1 MVDSYI
7 MCECPLVCVR
17 ATKIMEVTR
26 LLHTRGDIEKHTT
39 YKTKII
45 RKWFIIIKLTITLA
59 SPNNF

>member
-1 MVDSYI
+1 MVDSYT

-45 RKWFIIIKLTITLA
+45 RKWFIIINLQ
-59 SPNNF
+59 